1 MRIRA
6 GVILLDSGKIA
17 LIERVK
23 ANRTYY
29 VVPGGGVHEG
39 EYTHQAA
46 CREAKEEL
54 GVDVTLER
62 LVAVVERVEQG
73 VVTHV
78 QLYYLASAVIGRF
91 GTGQGEEYGRSE
103 SHGTYR
109 PVWLSLTEV
118 KKYHIYPGVLV
129 TYLAEHGVPEGIVH
143 LYEPADYP
151 S

>member
-6 GVILLDSGKIA
+6 GVIILADEKIA

-23 ANRTYY
+23 ADRTYY

-62 LVAVVERVEQG
+62 LVAVVERVERG
-73 VVTHV
+73 TVTHL
-78 QLYYLASAVIGRF
+78 QLYYLVGGVTGLF
-91 GTGQGEEYGRSE
+91 GAGTGEEYGRSKA
-103 SHGTYR
+103 HGTYR

-118 KKYHIYPGVLV
+118 KKRHVYPSVLV
-129 TYLAEHGVPEGIVH
+129 AQLAQHGVPESALH
-143 LYEPADYP
+143 LYEPDDYP